1 MNSPLNTLLVLLSL
15 SIGGSAQTLGQ
26 DVCACSPGTYEI
38 TFDFSLS
45 CPPTNVTRGDG
56 IEDIACLISAFGSPS
71 TTDLVPVSVESID
84 ILEGG
89 VNLEVIHQDEVMGP
103 FVNGD
108 TFTYT
113 TKFIEGAMDVP
124 KGIQFNTHALNQAGE
139 NILNVLNIVYTQDCN
154 IYPVIDA
161 NQSAG
166 WFLFVSERG
175 DIFDLELLPGTLTC
189 SLFSLK

>member
-26 DVCACSPGTYEI
+26 DICACSPGTYEI
-38 TFDFSLS
+38 TFDFSLV

-56 IEDIACLISAFGSPS
+56 IEDIACLISPFGAPAA
-71 TTDLVPVSVESID
+71 TDLVPVSVESID
-84 ILEGG
+84 
-89 VNLEVIHQDEVMGP
+89 VLEVGGNLQVIFQDEIMGP

-113 TKFIEGAMDVP
+113 TNFIEGAMDIP
-124 KGIQFNTHALNQAGE
+124 KGIQLNTHALNQAGE
-139 NILNVLNIVYTQDCN
+139 NILNVLNIVYTNDCN

-175 DIFDLELLPGTLTC
+175 DIFDPELLPGTLTC
-189 SLFSLK
+189 SLFH